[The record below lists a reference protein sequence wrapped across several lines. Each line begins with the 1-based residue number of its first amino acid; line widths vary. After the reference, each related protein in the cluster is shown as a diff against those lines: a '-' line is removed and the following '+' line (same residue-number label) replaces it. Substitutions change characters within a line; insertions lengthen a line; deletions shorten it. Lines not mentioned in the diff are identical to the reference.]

1 VQFQARGELSDAG
14 KPAEPPD
21 AVGWKATFG
30 IIGVFCLGALLTQLV
45 VVAALYIAPKL
56 FP

>member
-1 VQFQARGELSDAG
+1 MQFQARGELSDAG